1 MYKPK
6 VLVTAPVAT
15 RSGYGS
21 RSRDVVR
28 ALIELDKY
36 DVIIQPV
43 SWGVTSHN
51 ALVVDDPKDKLII
64 DRIKSV
70 EELKALQPGDIDV
83 HIHIVVPNEF
93 TPLAKYNIGITAGLE
108 CTTIPLNWIEGMN
121 RMTFNIVPSKF
132 TAATFNKCTYDKF
145 EDLPNGQ
152 KQKVGEI
159 KNITIKKVKKF

>member
-21 RSRDVVR
+21 RSRDVFR

-36 DVIIQPV
+36 DLIIHPV

-70 EELKALQPGDIDV
+70 EELKALQP
-83 HIHIVVPNEF
+83 
-93 TPLAKYNIGITAGLE
+93 
-108 CTTIPLNWIEGMN
+108 
-121 RMTFNIVPSKF
+121 
-132 TAATFNKCTYDKF
+132 
-145 EDLPNGQ
+145 
-152 KQKVGEI
+152 
-159 KNITIKKVKKF
+159 